1 MALAPSLT
9 TVQINGTY
17 INYEGT
23 PIEGQIRFSTVE
35 VLRNGTDD
43 QMVAPTTVVVPLV
56 NGSFSVTLPAT
67 NDPDVV
73 PNPFEYT
80 VEESFTNGRTYKIS
94 IPYTTS
100 GSLDLA
106 DISPSPTLST
116 TYVSLIDATT
126 WATLANNIDALDLNI
141 NQSTNK
147 LIIKAY
153 WLIPINYASYTALNS
168 AFATYTALNANGY
181 ELAAAEI
188 SPYATTV
195 ASSASSAASSA
206 TSATTNATGTINPM
220 LLIGG

>member
-17 INYEGT
+17 INYEGV

-56 NGSFSVTLPAT
+56 NGGFSVTLPAT

-80 VEESFTNGRTYKIS
+80 VEESFSNGRTYKIS

-126 WATLANNIDALDLNI
+126 WATLATQIDALDVNI
-141 NQSTNK
+141 NQTTNK

-153 WLIPINYASYTALNS
+153 WLIPINYATYTALNS
-168 AFATYTALNANGY
+168 AFATYTALNDNGY
-181 ELAAAEI
+181 ALAAAEI

-195 ASSASSAASSA
+195 AASASSASSSAASA
-206 TSATTNATGTINPM
+206 TLNAAGTINPM